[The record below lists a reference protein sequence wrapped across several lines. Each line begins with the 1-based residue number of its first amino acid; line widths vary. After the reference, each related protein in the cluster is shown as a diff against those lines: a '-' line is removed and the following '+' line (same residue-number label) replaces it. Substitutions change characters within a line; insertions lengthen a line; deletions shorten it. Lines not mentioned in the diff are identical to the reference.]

1 MFQKH
6 KREDVEDHKQQD
18 VWHQHRNWG
27 HNTTAECLGQ
37 VLGLERHTICA
48 FGHTELKIEL
58 TMQKI
63 SLIISSYLVFQNSM
77 NLPPDKARLL
87 RQYDNEKKWD
97 LICDQVHPIH
107 CYRVIELSCYRVV
120 ETLSVINALFLK
132 SPMKCEM
139 YVVPPACIVCVE
151 DFHWCPKTKW
161 KQVSSPG
168 FGQQNQSLQCASSSV
183 IFP

>member
-87 RQYDNEKKWD
+87 RQYDNEKKWE
-97 LICDQVHPIH
+97 LICDQVG
-107 CYRVIELSCYRVV
+107 
-120 ETLSVINALFLK
+120 SVCRTITHLA
-132 SPMKCEM
+132 
-139 YVVPPACIVCVE
+139 
-151 DFHWCPKTKW
+151 
-161 KQVSSPG
+161 SSPLLCARSRCG
-168 FGQQNQSLQCASSSV
+168 RPSRSWPVGCSETSPASLEEKESRRHKGDPGAMRE
-183 IFP
+183 